1 MSDETTAPGVQQIL
15 GAAGACPEIVHG
27 KRRWKVGHPTQAA
40 KARLEKL
47 AAKVA
52 LDEVRRLKDTLDPA
66 AYQEAFGEAVKS
78 LKNYRTWR
86 PGWQAVVFD
95 PANSHLYLW
104 SLIQEHHP
112 DASEEDVLAICRDAP
127 EEVVAAMAQVLP
139 DFFRLLLSEI
149 RPHLSPEAFAAAEAT
164 VGQMRARLEPTPAS
178 TAT

>member
-1 MSDETTAPGVQQIL
+1 MPEESQTPGVTGIL
-15 GAAGACPEIVHG
+15 GASGACPEIAHG

-40 KARLEKL
+40 KSRLEKL
-47 AAKVA
+47 AAKVS
-52 LDEVRRLKDTLDPA
+52 LDEVRRLKDALDPA
-66 AYQEAFGEAVKS
+66 AYQEAFSEAVKS

-112 DASEEDVLAICRDAP
+112 DATEEDVLAVCRDAP

-139 DFFRLLLSEI
+139 DFFHLLLSDVK
-149 RPHLSPEAFAAAEAT
+149 PHLSPEAFAKAEAA
-164 VGQMRARLEPTPAS
+164 VAAMRERAMPTPVTTAS
-178 TAT
+178 